1 MQTTNV
7 KIKFE
12 TFNDHNFLIDISG
25 NDASVLQGLTLLQ
38 EELPAEISFHVPE
51 SYHKRI
57 IGVGGRSIQRIMK
70 KYGVY
75 VKFSNAEEFAAM
87 GGYNDNEDNVIARTP
102 AKNAMNL
109 ENLKQSVM
117 ELVNPKVVQV
127 FSMMRLFGLI
137 LLYYQDKDYMNETVS
152 IPRKYHRTLL
162 GEKSIFIRDIE
173 AKTNSTFRFP
183 DKETASD
190 LVTIFGPESQVQIAA
205 TMLLVNHSVVNT
217 FTRLILCQEHVPFE
231 ADMAVPAHP
240 ELPRICASADFVAF
254 TERVKHDFQV
264 VVSPNIKTP
273 SPNNVSEIPLECSFK
288 FRCQRSNSD
297 FLVTARDMLEQFL
310 ISHNAHVYPS
320 ATSRTHQRSDSFADA
335 FPHFDSKVLSTART
349 RHQSKVPRHVANS

>member
-1 MQTTNV
+1 MKSANV

-12 TFNDHNFLIDISG
+12 TFNEHNFLIDISG

-87 GGYNDNEDNVIARTP
+87 GGYNDNEDNVVARTP

-117 ELVNPKVVQV
+117 ELVNPKVRSS
-127 FSMMRLFGLI
+127 FRLSGLGA
-137 LLYYQDKDYMNETVS
+137 YFTGQDKDYIHETVA

-162 GEKSIFIRDIE
+162 GEKSIFIHDIE
-173 AKTNSTFRFP
+173 GKTNSTVRFP

-205 TMLLVNHSVVNT
+205 TMLLVGY
-217 FTRLILCQEHVPFE
+217 F
-231 ADMAVPAHP
+231 
-240 ELPRICASADFVAF
+240 
-254 TERVKHDFQV
+254 
-264 VVSPNIKTP
+264 
-273 SPNNVSEIPLECSFK
+273 
-288 FRCQRSNSD
+288 
-297 FLVTARDMLEQFL
+297 
-310 ISHNAHVYPS
+310 
-320 ATSRTHQRSDSFADA
+320 
-335 FPHFDSKVLSTART
+335 
-349 RHQSKVPRHVANS
+349 